1 MPNFWTACAILLS
14 LSPLPAAELRVLVRD
29 PAGAPM
35 SAALQLTGM
44 DTRLSRGA
52 QAPPSGEYTFTDL
65 TGGRYR
71 LRVSASGFLPRTVEL
86 STGAPQPYLV
96 QLALAPRPFVIE
108 VVDTTPL
115 PGVDTAADDLPTP
128 VQAVTSDFST
138 LSTDLWNRRLRDV
151 HLNEMQGNP
160 FQADLNYRGYTAS
173 PLLGTPQGLSVY
185 LDGVRLNQPFGD
197 VVSWDLLPDF
207 ALSEATLMPGSNPLF
222 GLNTLGGALSMRT
235 KDGRN
240 NPGATLQ
247 LSGGS
252 FGRKVADLEYGGSGR
267 YGLSWYA
274 AGSLFFEDG
283 WRQASPSNV
292 RRLFGR
298 LDWRHQNTTL
308 GLTVAHAN
316 NDLTGNGLQEAR
328 LLAADYSSIYT
339 KPDTTANR
347 SPFVNLSLRHV
358 FSPDVSVSG
367 NAYFRSIRT
376 RTLNGDINEDALDQ
390 SVYQPSAA
398 DIRAL
403 TAAGYTGFP
412 TSGANAS
419 NTPFPF
425 WRCIAQS
432 LQRDEP
438 AEKCNGLINRT
449 ATDQQ
454 QFGAAGQVSWKRLTV
469 GAATDHGRI
478 NFGQSTQLGYLT
490 PDRGVIG
497 VDSYGDGVTGGDVDG
512 EPFDT
517 RVDLRGRVHTGSV
530 YATSTFHAARLAT
543 VTLSG
548 RFNATTIDNRD
559 RLLPAGEGSLTGRHQ
574 FRRFN
579 PAAGLVSRPFGGVT
593 GFFNYSEG
601 SRAPTSVELGCAD
614 PDQPC
619 RLPNAMAGDP
629 PLRQV
634 VTRSVEA
641 GLRGSLEN
649 NLHWTVSWF
658 QARNR
663 DDILFVASPQT
674 GYGYFKNFGR
684 TRRQGVEAGLDT
696 RWRQLTIGGGYT
708 LLAATFQSPEQVNG
722 QGNSASDAEAPGL
735 EGQILIQPGDHI
747 PLIPKHM
754 LKSYAE
760 WQASARLVFDA
771 SLTAFSRSYARGNE
785 NNLHHPD
792 GRFYLGEGYSPGYA
806 VTNLGA
812 RWELHRRA
820 QLFLRVNN
828 VFDRR
833 YYSGAQLGAVGFAAN
848 GSFQARPFPAV
859 DGEYPLQYGTFLAPG
874 APRGIWAGIRF
885 RL

>member
-1 MPNFWTACAILLS
+1 MPHLWKVCAILLF
-14 LSPLPAAELRVLVRD
+14 LCLAQGAELRVAVRD

-35 SAALQLTGM
+35 AATLRLSGL
-44 DTRLSRGA
+44 DSRLSRSV
-52 QAPPSGEYTFTDL
+52 QTAPGGEHVFSDLSGS
-65 TGGRYR
+65 RYR
-71 LRVSASGFLPRTVEL
+71 LQVSAPGFITQNVEL
-86 STGAPQPYLV
+86 TSDSAQPYVV

-108 VVDTTPL
+108 VVDVTPL
-115 PGVDTAADDLPTP
+115 AGVDADADDLPTP
-128 VQAVTSDFST
+128 VQAVASDLSM

-207 ALSEATLMPGSNPLF
+207 AISDATLMPGSNPLF
-222 GLNTLGGALSMRT
+222 GLNTLGGALSLRT
-235 KDGRN
+235 KDGRS
-240 NPGATLQ
+240 NPGASLQ

-252 FGRKVADLEYGGSGR
+252 FGRKVADLQYGGSGR

-283 WRQASPSNV
+283 WRQASPSDV
-292 RRLFGR
+292 RRFFGR
-298 LDWRHQNTTL
+298 LDWRRQSTFVGLSL
-308 GLTVAHAN
+308 GYAN
-316 NDLTGNGLQEAR
+316 NALTGNGLQEAR
-328 LLAADYSSIYT
+328 LLAADYTSIYT

-347 SPFVNLSLRHV
+347 APFVNLSLRHV
-358 FSPDVSVSG
+358 FSPQVSVSG

-376 RTLNGDINEDALDQ
+376 RTLNGDINEESLDQ
-390 SVYQPSAA
+390 SVWQPSAA

-412 TSGANAS
+412 ASGANAS

-449 ATDQQ
+449 STDQQ
-454 QFGAAGQVSWKRLTV
+454 QYGAAGQVTWKRLTV

-490 PDRGVIG
+490 PDRGVVG
-497 VDSYGDGVTGGDVDG
+497 VNSFGDGVTGGDVDG

-517 RVDLRGRVHTGSV
+517 RVDLRGRVHTNSV
-530 YATSTFHAARLAT
+530 YATSTLHAAKLAT
-543 VTLSG
+543 LTFSG
-548 RFNATTIDNRD
+548 RYNATTIDNRD
-559 RLLPAGEGSLTGRHQ
+559 RLMPSGEGSLTGRHA

-579 PAAGLVSRPFGGVT
+579 PAAGVVSRQFKGVS

-684 TRRQGVEAGLDT
+684 TRRQGLEAGLDT
-696 RWRQLTIGGGYT
+696 RWRKLSIGGGYT

-735 EGQILIQPGDHI
+735 EGQIVIQPGDHI
-747 PLIPKHM
+747 PLIPRHM

-760 WQASARLVFDA
+760 WQVGSRLFFDG
-771 SLTAFSRSYARGNE
+771 SVTAFSRSYARGNE
-785 NNLHHPD
+785 NNLHRPD
-792 GRFYLGEGYSPGYA
+792 GRYYLGEGVSPGYA
-806 VTNLGA
+806 VTNAGV
-812 RWELHRRA
+812 RYELHRRA

-828 VFDRR
+828 LLDRR
-833 YYSGAQLGAVGFAAN
+833 YYSAAQLGAVGFTAS

-859 DGEYPLQYGTFLAPG
+859 NGEYPLQNGTFFAPG
-874 APRGIWAGIRF
+874 APRGVWAGIRF
-885 RL
+885 RF